1 MFWFSEQKI
10 VEVTD
15 EEAERIL
22 AEEKNGKVKEN
33 DGAGAKDEDEEESE
47 EDKGVVSLKK
57 KSGLRRHWQ
66 LCAFETL

>member
-33 DGAGAKDEDEEESE
+33 DCAGAKDEDEEESE
-47 EDKGVVSLKK
+47 EDKGVVSLK
-57 KSGLRRHWQ
+57 
-66 LCAFETL
+66 